1 MAVLERLDVYLK
13 QNKIDYKTFKHPEVY
28 TAQEIAAALHVPGK
42 ELAKVVMVKAKER
55 FIMAVIP
62 ASWRVDFSKLK
73 DMLKEKDIRLA
84 TEDEFKALFPDCEA
98 GAEPP
103 FGNLYNIETIVDMSI
118 TDDEHIFFNAGNH
131 YETIEMNYKDL
142 PVSSDQK
149 WQILLCIFIRE
160 GGGHQITNLS
170 TSYLKLPAASCRDC
184 ARYSFS

>member
-1 MAVLERLDVYLK
+1 MFDYKNSYYSGELSYKRGIRKGVVMMAVLERLDVYLK

-131 YETIEMNYKDL
+131 YETIEMNYKD
-142 PVSSDQK
+142 
-149 WQILLCIFIRE
+149 F
-160 GGGHQITNLS
+160 
-170 TSYLKLPAASCRDC
+170 ASLVRPKVADF
-184 ARYSFS
+184 AVHLH